1 MPGSAPFRLNRSG
14 LLLAL
19 ISAGFAAEAGAAAG
33 RVDFTVG
40 EVTVTAADGRLRPVA
55 KGADLDNGDTI
66 RTNDGRIQV
75 RFTDGS
81 YVSLQPNTEFGI
93 KDYRFE
99 GRTDGS
105 ERGLFSLAKGAM
117 RTVTGLIGRVNRS
130 TYQIATPT
138 ATVGIRGTGG
148 LIQILPDGST
158 LVNGTSG
165 IWSLT
170 NPAGSI
176 DVPAGTSGLAP
187 SDPKAPPQQTS
198 DGPTV
203 PPPPTTP
210 PQQPRGTESGS
221 CENTNDPACLF
232 LGTPTGP
239 SAPVLTTGSGFGIAT
254 AFFADVCQDNC
265 IEGNVLAG
273 SNANAVFNASGQLT
287 SVTFTQPFS
296 STVNTLVLGSGGSHA
311 DFGTDGVIAWGRW
324 IGPVSLT
331 FDIGEGAATDNRTYG
346 PNEGLHYVVGMP
358 TPALPTTGSGTYALL
373 GATRPT
379 YLDGSTAPGTFSGSM
394 NVTFSAM
401 TFVNANF
408 NIAMPD
414 GKGFALTGTTCTSSS
429 VFSMVPSV
437 VGSGGACICGCQSY
451 VQGFFSGANAER
463 AGVGYHVRD
472 LSASRELVGA
482 AGFKKQ

>member
-19 ISAGFAAEAGAAAG
+19 ISAGFTAEGGAAAG

-40 EVTVTAADGRLRPVA
+40 GVTVTAADGRLRPIA
-55 KGADLDNGDTI
+55 KGAELDNGDTI

-93 KDYRFE
+93 KDYRFD

-105 ERGLFSLAKGAM
+105 ERGLFALA
-117 RTVTGLIGRVNRS
+117 N
-130 TYQIATPT
+130 
-138 ATVGIRGTGG
+138 GG

-170 NPAGSI
+170 NPSGSI

-187 SDPKAPPQQTS
+187 ADPKAPPQQTS
-198 DGPTV
+198 DGPSV
-203 PPPPTTP
+203 PPAPPTTP
-210 PQQPRGTESGS
+210 PQTPRGIESGR
-221 CENTNDPACLF
+221 CEDTSDPACLF
-232 LGTPTGP
+232 LGTTPAASG
-239 SAPVLTTGSGFGIAT
+239 AVLTSGSGFGIAT

-273 SNANAVFNASGQLT
+273 NNASAVFNSSGQLT
-287 SVTFTQPFS
+287 SVSFTQPSS
-296 STVNTLVLGSGGSHA
+296 STVNSLTLGSSGGHA

-331 FDIGEGAATDNRTYG
+331 FDVGEGATTDNRSYG
-346 PNEGLHYVVGMP
+346 PNTGLHYVVGMP
-358 TPALPTTGSGTYALL
+358 TAALPTSGSGTYALL

-379 YLDGSTAPGTFSGSM
+379 YLDGSTAPGTFTGSM
-394 NVTFSAM
+394 SVNFSAM
-401 TFVNANF
+401 TSISASF

-414 GKGFALTGTTCTSSS
+414 GRGYALTGSTCTSSS
-429 VFSMVPSV
+429 VFSMAPSV
-437 VGSGGACICGCQSY
+437 VGSGGACTCSCQSY
-451 VQGFFSGANAER
+451 VQGFFTGASAER

-472 LSASRELVGA
+472 FQASKELVGA